1 MSQPL
6 SMLKVVEGLQRVLHD
21 LHDLSE
27 FGAHQPFKG
36 IDLQPILLQ
45 YRDYGPSYW
54 RITIQPAG
62 TADVVVEEVEEV
74 EEIPEFEDEPFEG
87 EEDEELER
95 TLEEEFLEGFEEGR
109 KGS

>member
-1 MSQPL
+1 
-6 SMLKVVEGLQRVLHD
+6 MLKVVEGLQRVLHD

-27 FGAHQPFKG
+27 FHDHRPFVG

-54 RITIQPAG
+54 RITIRPAG
-62 TADVVVEEVEEV
+62 TADVVEEVEEV

-87 EEDEELER
+87 EDEEPER

>member
-6 SMLKVVEGLQRVLHD
+6 SFQKVVEGLQRVLHD

-27 FGAHQPFKG
+27 FGAKRPFTG
-36 IDLQPILLQ
+36 IVVEDVLLQ
-45 YRDYGPSYW
+45 YRDHGPSYW
-54 RITIQPAG
+54 RVSIQPAG
-62 TADVVVEEVEEV
+62 VEEVEEV
-74 EEIPEFEDEPFEG
+74 EEAEIDEPFEG
-87 EEDEELER
+87 EDDEDLDR